1 MNPSS
6 VNGGLGNSGV
16 KPGMIASSSD
26 APVVNIGGGAGNSR
40 KPSKKILIAVV
51 IVAVILVG
59 AIVAVM
65 MIPTG
70 NKAPAS
76 NPTIDDNSD
85 DSGSSDSGSND
96 TSDDASD
103 GASDGADVLNSE
115 YKYHGENKE
124 FYQYGN
130 YILNGKKN
138 VTEGL
143 DLGNYSAK
151 SEYAIIKAVKD
162 NNVQSMNQAVAL
174 WKAFYEK
181 NSTAETSDVVKLQ
194 NNLMEFLE
202 KYAAMNARTENEMWK
217 LYREVGLDS
226 AVKMVKADYAALAGL
241 SYQVGAKWAGLKGT
255 WAEQALRLYAGYDSF
270 GCVKDADFD
279 QDCINKNKDALK
291 DLMVG
296 LKNAK
301 TAVDENKFSAED
313 LAREIAK
320 NCFEIRNELDA
331 AEAKNGGTD
340 E

>member
-6 VNGGLGNSGV
+6 VNGGLGHSGV

-26 APVVNIGGGAGNSR
+26 SPVPVNNVSGTSGPR

-51 IVAVILVG
+51 VVAVILVV
-59 AIVAVM
+59 AIVVVM
-65 MIPTG
+65 MMPTG

-76 NPTIDDNSD
+76 NPTIDDNSVD
-85 DSGSSDSGSND
+85 NGDSSDSSNSD
-96 TSDDASD
+96 SSSDADVDVSTSDY
-103 GASDGADVLNSE
+103 E
-115 YKYHGENKE
+115 YHGKNKE

-143 DLGNYSAK
+143 DLGKYSAK
-151 SEYAIIKAVKD
+151 VEYAIVKAVK
-162 NNVQSMNQAVAL
+162 NNSVQSMNQAVTL

-181 NSTAETSDVVKLQ
+181 LNVNEISDAIKLQ

-202 KYAAMNARTENEMWK
+202 KYAVMNARVEDEMWK
-217 LYREVGLDS
+217 LYREVGIDS
-226 AVKMVKADYAALAGL
+226 AVKMIKNDYAALAGL
-241 SYQVGAKWAGLKGT
+241 SYEAGAKWAGLKSA

-270 GCVKDADFD
+270 GCIKDGDFD

-301 TAVDENKFSAED
+301 AAVDENKFSMED
-313 LAREIAK
+313 FASEAAK
-320 NCFEIRNELDA
+320 NCFEIRDELGA
-331 AEAKNGGTD
+331 AETKKEGAD